1 MAKYILDFEKP
12 LRDLEE
18 KIEATKV
25 TALDRGIDMSK
36 EIKSQQEKLAKAS
49 EELYKNITR
58 WQRVQMARH
67 PERPYTLD
75 YIDKITESWME
86 LHGDRH
92 YADDKAVVAGLA
104 ILGDEKVIIIGQQK
118 GRGTRDNVYR

>member
-36 EIKSQQEKLAKAS
+36 EIKSQ
-49 EELYKNITR
+49 
-58 WQRVQMARH
+58 
-67 PERPYTLD
+67 
-75 YIDKITESWME
+75 
-86 LHGDRH
+86 
-92 YADDKAVVAGLA
+92 
-104 ILGDEKVIIIGQQK
+104 KV
-118 GRGTRDNVYR
+118 